1 MSLILISTLIIGM
14 ILGAV
19 LHGTYMRYHFR
30 KNIARWRTSEGFVK
44 RFEKVIQPA
53 DHQKD
58 EVEKIL
64 NKTFENMRKK
74 LRPRFQKFESIM
86 DSMKLELEP
95 FLTLEQKK
103 RLNEYLEHMKNYS
116 KDRHRRHNQPIER
129 NEREKEGEPD

>member
-1 MSLILISTLIIGM
+1 
-14 ILGAV
+14 
-19 LHGTYMRYHFR
+19 
-30 KNIARWRTSEGFVK
+30 
-44 RFEKVIQPA
+44 
-53 DHQKD
+53 
-58 EVEKIL
+58 
-64 NKTFENMRKK
+64 
-74 LRPRFQKFESIM
+74 M